1 MNVTGVSPW
10 LSRHIGYTVSS
21 NHVSTEEITICKSE
35 DALRPTRNV
44 EGAVVDFKRKVPD
57 YSFVCLLTFISM
69 LRYTLRVA
77 LAKIN
82 KKSLPKQSASLS
94 QRRI

>member
-1 MNVTGVSPW
+1 MNVTGVSPR

-21 NHVSTEEITICKSE
+21 NNVSTKEITICKSE

-44 EGAVVDFKRKVPD
+44 EGAVIYFKRKVPY

-82 KKSLPKQSASLS
+82 KKNLPRQSASLS